1 MDTEA
6 LSFSDQT
13 DVLILTG
20 DNAEESGASTDPGA
34 TVSSNTTN
42 YTEMSTKFSTEF
54 FRLCPTNND
63 SQANDNTDEL
73 FRDQLNWDLAMCI
86 DLATS
91 GQRAMS
97 ILSHISPVFQWI
109 LRIRAVVCV
118 QQHPI
123 SRLIQPGLVCC
134 GLEH

>member
-20 DNAEESGASTDPGA
+20 NNAEESGASTDSGA
-34 TVSSNTTN
+34 TVSSDTTN

-54 FRLCPTNND
+54 FKLCPANND

-73 FRDQLNWDLAMCI
+73 FRDQLNWDLAMCY
-86 DLATS
+86 
-91 GQRAMS
+91 
-97 ILSHISPVFQWI
+97 
-109 LRIRAVVCV
+109 
-118 QQHPI
+118 
-123 SRLIQPGLVCC
+123 
-134 GLEH
+134 